1 MIKEQFMD
9 KKLRENLI
17 LNSLYQIL
25 AIFVPLITAP
35 YLGRILKADQIGT
48 YTFVHSIVS
57 YFSHFAM
64 LGIMNYGSREIAK
77 VRDDKNARSKVFC
90 EIYAMQVLTAGVSVI
105 VYVIYAFLSHTEYQ
119 LITKLMII
127 WTASNLLD
135 VGWYC
140 TGMEQFRTI
149 VKRNI
154 LIKCLNI
161 VLILTLVRAYSDLNI
176 YTIIMAGCQLLS
188 QIIISFVVIKDV
200 KISLPKFSE
209 VWPRFKPNFLLFL
222 PTIAA
227 TVYQVMDK
235 IMIGAISSKVDLAY
249 YEYADKIIQVPL
261 LIFGAMGTVMLSR
274 MSNVRAKADDSEAG
288 LLSMSMDL
296 SMVLAS
302 IFAFGLA
309 SVSVELVDVYYGDG
323 FHPSG
328 LIMLMLTPVI
338 FLNGWANVLRMQYVI
353 PRGLDSIYVKATIAG
368 AIVNL
373 IINFIFIPRYGSVGA
388 AIGTIIAQIV
398 VTLVFTVYSRKDLP
412 LKTYFKNNI
421 PFILIGILMFII
433 VKLVQFLHS
442 ENLIGL
448 AIDILVGGSFYVLAS
463 AIVSKRYPNH
473 IIGSVFNK
481 LNRKKSS

>member
-1 MIKEQFMD
+1 MD

-17 LNSLYQIL
+17 LNSLYQVL

-48 YTFVHSIVS
+48 YTYVHSIVS

-77 VRDDKNARSKVFC
+77 KRDDKNARSKVFC
-90 EIYAMQVLTAGVSVI
+90 EIYAMQLITAGASVL

-154 LIKCLNI
+154 VIKTLNI
-161 VLILTLVRAYSDLNI
+161 VLILTLIRAYSDLNK

-200 KISLPKFSE
+200 KITLPKFSE

-235 IMIGAISSKVDLAY
+235 IMIGAISSKIDLAY
-249 YEYADKIIQVPL
+249 YEYADKVIQVPL
-261 LIFGAMGTVMLSR
+261 LVFGAMGTVMLSR
-274 MSNVRAKADDSEAG
+274 MSNLRAKADNSEGA
-288 LLSMSMDL
+288 LLSQSMDL

-302 IFAFGLA
+302 ICAFGLA
-309 SVSVELVDVYYGDG
+309 SVSVELVDVYYGVE
-323 FHPSG
+323 FHSSG

-353 PRGLDSIYVKATIAG
+353 PRGLDSIYVKATLAG

-373 IINFIFIPRYGSVGA
+373 IINFIFIPPYGSVGA
-388 AIGTIIAQIV
+388 AIGTIIAQLV
-398 VTLVFTVYSRKDLP
+398 VTFVFTVFSIKELP
-412 LKTYFKNNI
+412 LKSYIKNNI
-421 PFILIGILMFII
+421 PFILIGIVMFII
-433 VKLVQFLHS
+433 VKLIQMLHADS
-442 ENLIGL
+442 WVGL
-448 AIDILVGGSFYVLAS
+448 AIDILVGGSFYILAS
-463 AIVSKRYPNH
+463 ALVSKRYPNH
-473 IIGSVFNK
+473 IVGLIFGK
-481 LNRKKSS
+481 LNRKMTS

>member
-1 MIKEQFMD
+1 MD

-17 LNSLYQIL
+17 LNSLYQVL

-48 YTFVHSIVS
+48 YTYVHSIVS

-77 VRDDKNARSKVFC
+77 KRDDKNARSKVFC
-90 EIYAMQVLTAGVSVI
+90 EIYAMQLITAGASVL

-154 LIKCLNI
+154 VIKTLNI
-161 VLILTLVRAYSDLNI
+161 VLILTLIRAYSDLNK

-200 KISLPKFSE
+200 KITLPKFSE
-209 VWPRFKPNFLLFL
+209 VWPRFKPNLLLFL

-235 IMIGAISSKVDLAY
+235 IMIGAISSKIDLAY

-261 LIFGAMGTVMLSR
+261 LVFGAMGTVMLSR
-274 MSNVRAKADDSEAG
+274 MSNLRAKADNSEGA
-288 LLSMSMDL
+288 LLSQSMDL

-302 IFAFGLA
+302 ICAFGLA
-309 SVSVELVDVYYGDG
+309 SVSVELVDVYYGVE
-323 FHPSG
+323 FHSSG

-353 PRGLDSIYVKATIAG
+353 PRGLDSIYVKATLAG
-368 AIVNL
+368 AVVNL
-373 IINFIFIPRYGSVGA
+373 IINFLFIPRYGSVGA
-388 AIGTIIAQIV
+388 AIGTIIAQLV
-398 VTLVFTVYSRKDLP
+398 VTFVFTVFSIKELP
-412 LKTYFKNNI
+412 LKSYIKNNI
-421 PFILIGILMFII
+421 PFILIGIVMFII
-433 VKLVQFLHS
+433 VKLIQMLHADS
-442 ENLIGL
+442 WVGL
-448 AIDILVGGSFYVLAS
+448 AIDILVGGSFYILAS
-463 AIVSKRYPNH
+463 ALVSKRYPNH
-473 IIGSVFNK
+473 IVGLIFGK
-481 LNRKKSS
+481 LNRKMTS

>member
-1 MIKEQFMD
+1 MD

-48 YTFVHSIVS
+48 YTYVHSIVS
-57 YFSHFAM
+57 YFSLFAM

-77 VRDDKNARSKVFC
+77 KRDDKNARSKVFC
-90 EIYAMQVLTAGVSVI
+90 EIYAMQLITAGASVL

-154 LIKCLNI
+154 VIKTLNI
-161 VLILTLVRAYSDLNI
+161 VLILTLIKAYSDLNK

-200 KISLPKFSE
+200 KITLPKFSE

-261 LIFGAMGTVMLSR
+261 LVFGAIGTVMLSR
-274 MSNVRAKADDSEAG
+274 MSNLRAKADDSEAA
-288 LLSMSMDL
+288 LLSQSMDI

-302 IFAFGLA
+302 ICAFGLA
-309 SVSVELVDVYYGDG
+309 SVSVELVDVYYGVE
-323 FHPSG
+323 FHSSG

-338 FLNGWANVLRMQYVI
+338 FFNGWANVLRMQYVI
-353 PRGLDSIYVKATIAG
+353 PRGLDSIYIKATLAG
-368 AIVNL
+368 AVVNL

-398 VTLVFTVYSRKDLP
+398 VTFVFTVYSIKELP
-412 LKTYFKNNI
+412 LKSYLKNNI
-421 PFILIGILMFII
+421 PFILIGIVMFII
-433 VKLVQFLHS
+433 VKLIQMLHTDS
-442 ENLIGL
+442 WVGL
-448 AIDILVGGSFYVLAS
+448 AIDIFVGGSFYILAS
-463 AIVSKRYPNH
+463 ALVSKRYPNH
-473 IIGSVFNK
+473 IVGLIFGK
-481 LNRKKSS
+481 LNRKMTS

>member
-1 MIKEQFMD
+1 MD

-48 YTFVHSIVS
+48 YTYVHSIVS

-77 VRDDKNARSKVFC
+77 KRDDKNARSKVFC
-90 EIYAMQVLTAGVSVI
+90 EIYAMQLITAGASVL
-105 VYVIYAFLSHTEYQ
+105 VYVIYSFLSHTEYQ

-154 LIKCLNI
+154 VIKTLNI
-161 VLILTLVRAYSDLNI
+161 VLILTLIRAYSDLNK

-200 KISLPKFSE
+200 KITLPKFSE

-235 IMIGAISSKVDLAY
+235 IMIGAISSKIDLAY
-249 YEYADKIIQVPL
+249 YEYADKVIQVPL
-261 LIFGAMGTVMLSR
+261 LVFGAMGTVMLSR
-274 MSNVRAKADDSEAG
+274 MSNLRAKADNSEGA
-288 LLSMSMDL
+288 LLSQSMDL

-302 IFAFGLA
+302 ICAFGLA
-309 SVSVELVDVYYGDG
+309 SVSVELVDVYYGVE
-323 FHPSG
+323 FHSSG

-353 PRGLDSIYVKATIAG
+353 PRGLDSIYVKATLAG

-373 IINFIFIPRYGSVGA
+373 IINFIFIPPYGSVGA
-388 AIGTIIAQIV
+388 AIGTIIAQLV
-398 VTLVFTVYSRKDLP
+398 VTFVFTVFSIKELP
-412 LKTYFKNNI
+412 LKSYIKNNI
-421 PFILIGILMFII
+421 PFILIGIVMFII
-433 VKLVQFLHS
+433 VKLIQMLHADS
-442 ENLIGL
+442 WVGL
-448 AIDILVGGSFYVLAS
+448 AIDILVGGSFYILAS
-463 AIVSKRYPNH
+463 ALVSKRYPNH
-473 IIGSVFNK
+473 IVGLIFGK
-481 LNRKKSS
+481 LNRKMTS

>member
-1 MIKEQFMD
+1 MD
-9 KKLRENLI
+9 KKLRENLL

-48 YTFVHSIVS
+48 YTYVHSIVS
-57 YFSHFAM
+57 YFSLFAM

-77 VRDDKNARSKVFC
+77 KRDDKNARSKVFC
-90 EIYAMQVLTAGVSVI
+90 EIYAMQLITAGASVL

-154 LIKCLNI
+154 VIKTLNI
-161 VLILTLVRAYSDLNI
+161 VLILTLIKAYSDLNK

-200 KISLPKFSE
+200 KITLPKFSE

-261 LIFGAMGTVMLSR
+261 LVFGAIGTVMLSR
-274 MSNVRAKADDSEAG
+274 MSNLRAKADNSEGA
-288 LLSMSMDL
+288 LLSQSMDL

-302 IFAFGLA
+302 ICAFGLA
-309 SVSVELVDVYYGDG
+309 SVSVELVDVYYGVE
-323 FHPSG
+323 FHSSG

-353 PRGLDSIYVKATIAG
+353 PRGLDSIYIKATLAG
-368 AIVNL
+368 AVVNL

-388 AIGTIIAQIV
+388 AIGTIIAQLV
-398 VTLVFTVYSRKDLP
+398 VTFVFTVFSIKELP
-412 LKTYFKNNI
+412 LKSYIKNNI
-421 PFILIGILMFII
+421 PFILIGIVMFII
-433 VKLVQFLHS
+433 VKLIQMLHADS
-442 ENLIGL
+442 WVGL
-448 AIDILVGGSFYVLAS
+448 AIDILVGGSFYILAS
-463 AIVSKRYPNH
+463 ALVSKRYPNH
-473 IIGSVFNK
+473 IVGLIFGK
-481 LNRKKSS
+481 LNRKMTS

>member
-1 MIKEQFMD
+1 
-9 KKLRENLI
+9 
-17 LNSLYQIL
+17 
-25 AIFVPLITAP
+25 
-35 YLGRILKADQIGT
+35 
-48 YTFVHSIVS
+48 
-57 YFSHFAM
+57 M
-64 LGIMNYGSREIAK
+64 L
-77 VRDDKNARSKVFC
+77 
-90 EIYAMQVLTAGVSVI
+90 

-154 LIKCLNI
+154 VIKTLNI
-161 VLILTLVRAYSDLNI
+161 VLILTLIRAYSDLNK

-200 KISLPKFSE
+200 KITLPKFSE

-235 IMIGAISSKVDLAY
+235 IMIGAISSKIDLAY
-249 YEYADKIIQVPL
+249 YEYADKVIQVPL
-261 LIFGAMGTVMLSR
+261 LVFGAMGTVMLSR
-274 MSNVRAKADDSEAG
+274 MSNLRAKADNSEGA
-288 LLSMSMDL
+288 LLSQSMDL

-302 IFAFGLA
+302 ICAFGLA
-309 SVSVELVDVYYGDG
+309 SVSVELVDVYYGVE
-323 FHPSG
+323 FHSSG

-353 PRGLDSIYVKATIAG
+353 PRGLDSIYVKATLAG

-373 IINFIFIPRYGSVGA
+373 IINFIFIPPYGSVGA
-388 AIGTIIAQIV
+388 AIGTIIAQLV
-398 VTLVFTVYSRKDLP
+398 VTFVFTVFSIKELP
-412 LKTYFKNNI
+412 LKSYLKNNI
-421 PFILIGILMFII
+421 PFILIGIVMFII
-433 VKLVQFLHS
+433 VKLIQMLHADS
-442 ENLIGL
+442 WVGL
-448 AIDILVGGSFYVLAS
+448 AIDILVGGSFYILAS
-463 AIVSKRYPNH
+463 ALVSKRYPNH
-473 IIGSVFNK
+473 IVGLIFGK
-481 LNRKKSS
+481 LNRKMTS

>member
-1 MIKEQFMD
+1 
-9 KKLRENLI
+9 
-17 LNSLYQIL
+17 
-25 AIFVPLITAP
+25 
-35 YLGRILKADQIGT
+35 
-48 YTFVHSIVS
+48 
-57 YFSHFAM
+57 
-64 LGIMNYGSREIAK
+64 
-77 VRDDKNARSKVFC
+77 
-90 EIYAMQVLTAGVSVI
+90 
-105 VYVIYAFLSHTEYQ
+105 
-119 LITKLMII
+119 MII

-154 LIKCLNI
+154 VIKTLNI
-161 VLILTLVRAYSDLNI
+161 VLILTLIKAYSDLNK

-200 KISLPKFSE
+200 KITLPKFSE

-261 LIFGAMGTVMLSR
+261 LVFGAIGTVMLSR
-274 MSNVRAKADDSEAG
+274 MSNLRAKADDSEAA
-288 LLSMSMDL
+288 LLSQSMDL

-302 IFAFGLA
+302 ICAFGLA
-309 SVSVELVDVYYGDG
+309 SVSVELVDVYYGVE
-323 FHPSG
+323 FHSSG

-338 FLNGWANVLRMQYVI
+338 FFNGWANVLRMQYVI
-353 PRGLDSIYVKATIAG
+353 PRGLDSIYIKATLAG
-368 AIVNL
+368 AVVNL

-398 VTLVFTVYSRKDLP
+398 VTIVFTVYAKKELP
-412 LKTYFKNNI
+412 LKSYLKNNI
-421 PFILIGILMFII
+421 PFILIGIVMIII
-433 VKLVQFLHS
+433 V
-442 ENLIGL
+442 NLIQMLHTDSWVGL

-473 IIGSVFNK
+473 LIGLIFSKF
-481 LNRKKSS
+481 NRKKTS

>member
-1 MIKEQFMD
+1 MD

-48 YTFVHSIVS
+48 YTYVHSIVS
-57 YFSHFAM
+57 YFSLFAM

-77 VRDDKNARSKVFC
+77 KRDDKNARSKVFC
-90 EIYAMQVLTAGVSVI
+90 EIYAMQLITAGASVL

-154 LIKCLNI
+154 VIKTLNI
-161 VLILTLVRAYSDLNI
+161 VLILTLIKAYSDLNK

-200 KISLPKFSE
+200 KITLPKFSE

-261 LIFGAMGTVMLSR
+261 LVFGAIGTVMLSR
-274 MSNVRAKADDSEAG
+274 MSNLRAKADDSEAA
-288 LLSMSMDL
+288 LLSQSMDL

-302 IFAFGLA
+302 ICAFGLA
-309 SVSVELVDVYYGDG
+309 SVSVELVDVYYGVE
-323 FHPSG
+323 FHSSG

-353 PRGLDSIYVKATIAG
+353 PRGLDSIYIKATLAG
-368 AIVNL
+368 AVVNL

-388 AIGTIIAQIV
+388 AIGTIIAQLV
-398 VTLVFTVYSRKDLP
+398 VTFVFTVFSIKELP
-412 LKTYFKNNI
+412 LKSYIKNNI
-421 PFILIGILMFII
+421 PFILIGIVMFII
-433 VKLVQFLHS
+433 VKLIQMLHADS
-442 ENLIGL
+442 WVGL
-448 AIDILVGGSFYVLAS
+448 AIDILVGGSFYILAS
-463 AIVSKRYPNH
+463 ALVSKRYPNH
-473 IIGSVFNK
+473 IVGLIFGK
-481 LNRKKSS
+481 LNRKMTS

>member
-1 MIKEQFMD
+1 MD

-48 YTFVHSIVS
+48 YTYVHSIVS

-77 VRDDKNARSKVFC
+77 KRDDKNARSKVFC
-90 EIYAMQVLTAGVSVI
+90 EIYAMQLITAGASVL

-154 LIKCLNI
+154 VIKTLNI
-161 VLILTLVRAYSDLNI
+161 VLILTLIRAYSDLNK

-200 KISLPKFSE
+200 KITLPKFSE

-249 YEYADKIIQVPL
+249 YEYADKVIQVPL
-261 LIFGAMGTVMLSR
+261 LVFGAMGTVMLSR
-274 MSNVRAKADDSEAG
+274 MSNLRAKADNSEGA
-288 LLSMSMDL
+288 LLSQSMDL

-302 IFAFGLA
+302 ICAFGLA
-309 SVSVELVDVYYGDG
+309 SVSVELVDVYYGVE
-323 FHPSG
+323 FHSSG

-353 PRGLDSIYVKATIAG
+353 PRGLDSIYVKATLAG

-373 IINFIFIPRYGSVGA
+373 IINFIFIPPYGSVGA
-388 AIGTIIAQIV
+388 AIGTIIAQLV
-398 VTLVFTVYSRKDLP
+398 VTFVFTVFSIKELP
-412 LKTYFKNNI
+412 LKSYIKNNI
-421 PFILIGILMFII
+421 PFILIGIVMFIV
-433 VKLVQFLHS
+433 VKLIQMLHADS
-442 ENLIGL
+442 WVGL
-448 AIDILVGGSFYVLAS
+448 AIDILVGGSFYILAS
-463 AIVSKRYPNH
+463 ALVSKRYPNH
-473 IIGSVFNK
+473 IVGLIFGK
-481 LNRKKSS
+481 LNRKMTS

>member
-1 MIKEQFMD
+1 MD

-48 YTFVHSIVS
+48 YTYVHSIVS
-57 YFSHFAM
+57 YFSLFAM

-77 VRDDKNARSKVFC
+77 KRDDKNARSKVFC
-90 EIYAMQVLTAGVSVI
+90 EIYAMQLITAGASVL

-154 LIKCLNI
+154 VIKTLNI
-161 VLILTLVRAYSDLNI
+161 VLILTLIKAYSDLNK

-200 KISLPKFSE
+200 KITLPKFSE

-261 LIFGAMGTVMLSR
+261 LVFGAIGTVMLSR
-274 MSNVRAKADDSEAG
+274 MSNLRAKADDSEAA
-288 LLSMSMDL
+288 LLSQSMDI

-302 IFAFGLA
+302 ICAFGLA
-309 SVSVELVDVYYGDG
+309 SVSVELVDVDYGVE
-323 FHPSG
+323 FHSSG

-338 FLNGWANVLRMQYVI
+338 FFNGWANVLRMQYVI
-353 PRGLDSIYVKATIAG
+353 PRGLDSIYIKATLAG
-368 AIVNL
+368 AVVNL

-398 VTLVFTVYSRKDLP
+398 VTFVFTVYSIKELP
-412 LKTYFKNNI
+412 LKSYLKNNI
-421 PFILIGILMFII
+421 PFILIGIVMFII
-433 VKLVQFLHS
+433 VKLIQMLHTDS
-442 ENLIGL
+442 WVGL
-448 AIDILVGGSFYVLAS
+448 AIDIFVGGSFYILAS
-463 AIVSKRYPNH
+463 ALVSKRYPNH
-473 IIGSVFNK
+473 IVGLIFGK
-481 LNRKKSS
+481 LNRKMTS

>member
-1 MIKEQFMD
+1 MD

-48 YTFVHSIVS
+48 YTYVHSIVS
-57 YFSHFAM
+57 YFSLFAM

-77 VRDDKNARSKVFC
+77 KRDDKNARSKVFC
-90 EIYAMQVLTAGVSVI
+90 EIYAMQLITAGASVL

-154 LIKCLNI
+154 IIKTLNI
-161 VLILTLVRAYSDLNI
+161 VLILTLVKAYSDLNK

-200 KISLPKFSE
+200 KITLPKFSE

-261 LIFGAMGTVMLSR
+261 LVFGAIGTVMLSR
-274 MSNVRAKADDSEAG
+274 MSNLRAKADDSEAA
-288 LLSMSMDL
+288 LLSQSMDI

-302 IFAFGLA
+302 ICTFGLA
-309 SVSVELVDVYYGDG
+309 SVSVELVDVYYGVE
-323 FHPSG
+323 FHSSG

-338 FLNGWANVLRMQYVI
+338 FFNGWANVLRMQYVI
-353 PRGLDSIYVKATIAG
+353 PRGLDSIYIKATLAG
-368 AIVNL
+368 AVVNL

-398 VTLVFTVYSRKDLP
+398 VTFVFTVYSIKELP
-412 LKTYFKNNI
+412 LKSYLKNNI
-421 PFILIGILMFII
+421 PFILIGIVMFII
-433 VKLVQFLHS
+433 VKLIQMLHTDS
-442 ENLIGL
+442 WVGL
-448 AIDILVGGSFYVLAS
+448 AIDIFVGGSFYILAS
-463 AIVSKRYPNH
+463 ALVSKRYPNH
-473 IIGSVFNK
+473 IVGLIFGK
-481 LNRKKSS
+481 LNRKMTS

>member
-1 MIKEQFMD
+1 MD

-48 YTFVHSIVS
+48 YTYVHSIVS

-77 VRDDKNARSKVFC
+77 KRDDKNARSKVFC
-90 EIYAMQVLTAGVSVI
+90 EIYAMQLITAGASVL
-105 VYVIYAFLSHTEYQ
+105 VYLIYAFLSHTEYQ

-154 LIKCLNI
+154 VIKTLNI
-161 VLILTLVRAYSDLNI
+161 VLILTLIKAYSDLNK

-200 KISLPKFSE
+200 KITLPKFSE

-261 LIFGAMGTVMLSR
+261 LVFGAIGTVMLSR
-274 MSNVRAKADDSEAG
+274 MSNLRAKADNSEGA
-288 LLSMSMDL
+288 LLSQSMDL

-302 IFAFGLA
+302 ICAFGLA
-309 SVSVELVDVYYGDG
+309 SVSVELVDVYYGVE
-323 FHPSG
+323 FHSSG

-353 PRGLDSIYVKATIAG
+353 PRGLDSIYVKATLAG
-368 AIVNL
+368 AVVNL
-373 IINFIFIPRYGSVGA
+373 IINFLFIPRYGSVGA
-388 AIGTIIAQIV
+388 AIGTIIAQLV
-398 VTLVFTVYSRKDLP
+398 VTFVFTVFSIKELP
-412 LKTYFKNNI
+412 LKSYIKNNI
-421 PFILIGILMFII
+421 PFILIGIVMFII
-433 VKLVQFLHS
+433 VKLIQMLHADS
-442 ENLIGL
+442 WVGL
-448 AIDILVGGSFYVLAS
+448 AIDILVGGSFYILAS
-463 AIVSKRYPNH
+463 ALVSKRYPNH
-473 IIGSVFNK
+473 IVGLIFGK
-481 LNRKKSS
+481 LNRKMTS

>member
-1 MIKEQFMD
+1 MD
-9 KKLRENLI
+9 RKLRENLI

-48 YTFVHSIVS
+48 YTYVHSIVS
-57 YFSHFAM
+57 YFSLFAM

-77 VRDDKNARSKVFC
+77 KRDDKNARSKVFC
-90 EIYAMQVLTAGVSVI
+90 EIYAMQLLTAGASVL

-154 LIKCLNI
+154 VIKTLNI
-161 VLILTLVRAYSDLNI
+161 VLILTLIKAYSDLNK

-200 KISLPKFSE
+200 KITLPKFSE

-261 LIFGAMGTVMLSR
+261 LVFGAIGTVMLSR
-274 MSNVRAKADDSEAG
+274 MSNLRAKADNSEAA
-288 LLSMSMDL
+288 LLSQSMDL

-302 IFAFGLA
+302 ICAFGLA
-309 SVSVELVDVYYGDG
+309 SVSVELVDVYYGVE
-323 FHPSG
+323 FHSSG

-338 FLNGWANVLRMQYVI
+338 FFNGWANVLRMQYVI
-353 PRGLDSIYVKATIAG
+353 PRGLDSIYIKATLAG
-368 AIVNL
+368 AVVNL

-388 AIGTIIAQIV
+388 AIGTIIAQLV
-398 VTLVFTVYSRKDLP
+398 VTFVFTVFSIKELP
-412 LKTYFKNNI
+412 LKSYIKNNI
-421 PFILIGILMFII
+421 PFILIGIVMFII
-433 VKLVQFLHS
+433 VKLIQMLHADS
-442 ENLIGL
+442 WVGL
-448 AIDILVGGSFYVLAS
+448 AIDILVGGSFYILAS
-463 AIVSKRYPNH
+463 ALVSKRYPNH
-473 IIGSVFNK
+473 IVGLIFGK
-481 LNRKKSS
+481 LNRKMTS

>member
-1 MIKEQFMD
+1 MD
-9 KKLRENLI
+9 RKLRENLI

-48 YTFVHSIVS
+48 YTYVHSIVS
-57 YFSHFAM
+57 YFSLFAM

-77 VRDDKNARSKVFC
+77 KRDDKNARSKVFC
-90 EIYAMQVLTAGVSVI
+90 EIYAMQLITAGASVL

-140 TGMEQFRTI
+140 TGMEHFRTI

-154 LIKCLNI
+154 VVKTLNI
-161 VLILTLVRAYSDLNI
+161 VLILTLVRAYSDLNK
-176 YTIIMAGCQLLS
+176 YTVIMAGCQLLS

-200 KISLPKFSE
+200 KITLPKFSE

-261 LIFGAMGTVMLSR
+261 LVFGAIGTVMLSR
-274 MSNVRAKADDSEAG
+274 MSNLRAKADNSEAA
-288 LLSMSMDL
+288 LLSQSMDL

-309 SVSVELVDVYYGDG
+309 SVSVELVDVYYGVE
-323 FHPSG
+323 FHSSG

-353 PRGLDSIYVKATIAG
+353 PRGLDSIYIKATLAG
-368 AIVNL
+368 AVVNL
-373 IINFIFIPRYGSVGA
+373 ILNFLFIPRYGSVGA
-388 AIGTIIAQIV
+388 AIGTIIAQLV
-398 VTLVFTVYSRKDLP
+398 VTFVFTVFSIKELP
-412 LKTYFKNNI
+412 LKSYIKNNI
-421 PFILIGILMFII
+421 PFILIGIVMFII
-433 VKLVQFLHS
+433 VKLIQMLHADS
-442 ENLIGL
+442 WVGL
-448 AIDILVGGSFYVLAS
+448 AIDILVGGSCYILAS
-463 AIVSKRYPNH
+463 ALVSKRYPNH
-473 IIGSVFNK
+473 IVGLIFGK
-481 LNRKKSS
+481 LNRKMTS